1 MDFAARLQALR
12 KAQAL
17 SQEALAD
24 RLGVSRQAIG
34 KWESGAALPSVDNL
48 LELAAIL
55 ETTVDYLL
63 TGAELPQDPSD
74 PLAYQAE
81 QTVSV
86 DALKELLAQQEPK
99 KRSRWPYFAMG
110 AVLLVLLS
118 VLGYYIFQLEEL
130 DRRVSDLYTSIH
142 MLDSQMQGSLG
153 SIQAGIEDSLNQQA
167 SILSASDWQPGDFD
181 MDTQTAT
188 VHLSATPKTLTEDTR
203 LYFVL
208 SPMTSSRDTLDQPIT
223 VEGRIPAVEG
233 PSIGAYT
240 AEVQVPMVQ
249 DFVVSV
255 LLEQEGFRHTET
267 ILQEY
272 GFSSMY
278 VCTMTVWADSFT
290 WSASS
295 SAGKGT
301 VTVSGHP
308 AITVVPSPATSAPKP
323 DTLLC
328 ELYIDGEL
336 VESDEID
343 AYEAFY
349 GSRAHDGEDGEE
361 ASGIVDCTFY
371 PSPQDTRSYPT
382 DGNPDVHWK
391 FTLTD
396 TAGNVFEDV
405 LDW

>member
-12 KAQAL
+12 KAKNL

-34 KWESGAALPSVDNL
+34 KWESGSALPSIDNL

-63 TGAELPQDPSD
+63 TGTEPPQDPLD

-86 DALKELLAQQEPK
+86 EALKDLLAQQEPK
-99 KRSRWPYFAMG
+99 KRSWWPYFAMG
-110 AVLLVLLS
+110 AVLLVLLG
-118 VLGYYIFQLEEL
+118 LLCYYIAQLRSLEN
-130 DRRVSDLYTSIH
+130 RVEGLNTSIS

-167 SILSASDWQPGDFD
+167 SILSASDWQLGDYD
-181 MDTQTAT
+181 MDTQTAE

-208 SPMTSSRDTLDQPIT
+208 SPMTSSSNTLKQPIT
-223 VEGRIPAVEG
+223 VEGRIPATEG
-233 PSIGAYT
+233 PSTGTFT

-255 LLEQEGFRHTET
+255 LLEQDGFRHTET
-267 ILQEY
+267 ISQQY

-278 VCTMTVWADSFT
+278 VCTMTVWADSFS
-290 WSASS
+290 WSYTPGSS
-295 SAGKGT
+295 E
-301 VTVSGHP
+301 VTVSGYP
-308 AITVVPSPATSAPKP
+308 SITVVPAAATSAPKP

-328 ELYIDGEL
+328 ELYIDGVL
-336 VESDEID
+336 VETDEID

-349 GSRAHDGEDGEE
+349 GSREEDGEDGET
-361 ASGIVDCTFY
+361 ASGVVDCTFY
-371 PSPQDTRSYPT
+371 PSPQDSRSHPT
-382 DGNPDVHWK
+382 DGNPDIHWK

-396 TAGNVFEDV
+396 TAGNTFEDV